1 MNNAFV
7 IFGATGDLTHRKLM
21 PAFYN
26 LAHEGNI
33 PENFAIV
40 AVGRRDYD
48 TEKYAR
54 LVIESIARHSRFS
67 LKEDICVRLKERIRY
82 FRFNFL
88 HDDYCRLAEYL
99 REIDAEAQTGGNR
112 IYYLAVAPEHFAT
125 IVANLEKK
133 CLRTNGGYSRC
144 MIEKPFGSDL
154 RTAKELNDQ
163 ITAVFSEKNIFRID
177 HYLGKEMFQ
186 NIMAIRFANAI
197 FEPLLN
203 RDHVEQVQILSAET
217 RGVGARGHYYDNAGE
232 IRDMIQSH
240 LLQLISLIA
249 MERPAEFSDQEIRD
263 EKVKVLRAL
272 RRYSPDE
279 VARYVVRGQYGVGD
293 DALAYRDEV
302 NVDKN
307 SPTETFVAMKLFI
320 ENDRWR
326 GVPFYLRSG
335 KRMPVKATEII
346 IEFKNAAYRGINA
359 KNNILVIKIQPEEGV
374 YLRFNAKEIG
384 ARHNIIPVKMDFCQ
398 NCEIGFNS
406 PEAYEKLL
414 LDAMRGEATLFA
426 RWDEVEAA
434 WEFVDTIREAWKNDA
449 PPFPNYRPGAWGPA
463 EAERIVAADG
473 KKWLVL
479 QGGENE
485 DL

>member
-1 MNNAFV
+1 M
-7 IFGATGDLTHRKLM
+7 
-21 PAFYN
+21 
-26 LAHEGNI
+26 
-33 PENFAIV
+33 
-40 AVGRRDYD
+40 
-48 TEKYAR
+48 
-54 LVIESIARHSRFS
+54 
-67 LKEDICVRLKERIRY
+67 
-82 FRFNFL
+82 
-88 HDDYCRLAEYL
+88 
-99 REIDAEAQTGGNR
+99 
-112 IYYLAVAPEHFAT
+112 
-125 IVANLEKK
+125 
-133 CLRTNGGYSRC
+133 
-144 MIEKPFGSDL
+144 
-154 RTAKELNDQ
+154 
-163 ITAVFSEKNIFRID
+163 
-177 HYLGKEMFQ
+177 
-186 NIMAIRFANAI
+186 
-197 FEPLLN
+197 
-203 RDHVEQVQILSAET
+203 
-217 RGVGARGHYYDNAGE
+217 
-232 IRDMIQSH
+232 
-240 LLQLISLIA
+240 
-249 MERPAEFSDQEIRD
+249 
-263 EKVKVLRAL
+263 
-272 RRYSPDE
+272 
-279 VARYVVRGQYGVGD
+279 GD

-374 YLRFNAKEIG
+374 FLRFNAKEIG